1 MQMDFAHSGLLVAS
15 LFALLTVAAWPLNQP
30 EIVLAFLCLMLHTPF
45 AF

>member
-15 LFALLTVAAWPLNQP
+15 FALLTVAAWPLNQP
-30 EIVLAFLCLMLHTPF
+30 EIVLAFLCLLLHTPL